1 MCVAGDK
8 LPSAVVFDLLLLFTI
23 ILVHLASQQL
33 LTAAHAAE
41 VALPNTQLQQF
52 PALFQQQDES

>member
-1 MCVAGDK
+1 M
-8 LPSAVVFDLLLLFTI
+8 
-23 ILVHLASQQL
+23 VHLTSQQL
-33 LTAAHAAE
+33 LTAVHAAK